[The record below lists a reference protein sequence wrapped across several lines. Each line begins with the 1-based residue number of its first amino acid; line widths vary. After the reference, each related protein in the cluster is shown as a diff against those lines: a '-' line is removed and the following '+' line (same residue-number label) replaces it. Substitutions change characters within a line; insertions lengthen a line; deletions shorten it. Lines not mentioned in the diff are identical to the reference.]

1 MKSTCIDF
9 HPYVRPQDN
18 GNKTDVR
25 WMALSNDEETGLLIV
40 GMPLLSMSALHY
52 TMEDLDPGELT
63 ERNRPFSTEDGTPG
77 QLSKKVFSRNPLDP

>member
-9 HPYVRPQDN
+9 HQYVRPQEN

-52 TMEDLDPGELT
+52 TMEDLDPGEQNCNDMLV
-63 ERNRPFSTEDGTPG
+63 SL
-77 QLSKKVFSRNPLDP
+77 LSATGHSPLRTGRRAS